1 MLIKGTF
8 IKQVK
13 KFQNLK
19 QMLKISNSIKELEHK
34 EQQQQRQETG
44 RKKKEKVKKKRQ
56 LVQKTKNKNVNRHS
70 SFSEPISKEIINFL
84 ALKNICF

>member
-1 MLIKGTF
+1 MLLKGTF

-44 RKKKEKVKKKRQ
+44 RKKKRKKEKKK
-56 LVQKTKNKNVNRHS
+56 TTG
-70 SFSEPISKEIINFL
+70 SED
-84 ALKNICF
+84 

>member
-1 MLIKGTF
+1 MKKKKNKYSKAGNRKNFKLCEINILRKKIFTSEKKMLLKGTF

-34 EQQQQRQETG
+34 EQQQQR
-44 RKKKEKVKKKRQ
+44 
-56 LVQKTKNKNVNRHS
+56 
-70 SFSEPISKEIINFL
+70 
-84 ALKNICF
+84 